1 MMTYRDLYNLPAT
14 TINDVIE
21 SKVDDLYESMK
32 KNGYVGCPILIYNG
46 NLLTGSHRLCAL
58 DKLYRDGYDEVFD
71 WEVAE
76 DVTDIVKEHI
86 LAREESDGWAPDID
100 YSNIGWLL
108 EGSWVE
114 QYKDEIAEW

>member
-1 MMTYRDLYNLPAT
+1 MTYRDLYNLPAT

-21 SKVDDLYESMK
+21 SKVDDLCKSMK

-76 DVTDIVKEHI
+76 DVTDIVEEHI
-86 LAREESDGWAPDID
+86 LAREEADGWAPDID